1 MPVTI
6 TPEKIKEIAQEL
18 DCGMKCFYH
27 IATGEIE
34 SYPDELKGHG
44 GFEEEFWKDTIKKVS
59 KNYKQYISFEGMESH
74 ESFRLMEIFITTIE
88 DGKTRTYF
96 EEAICRKK
104 PFQQFKACL
113 QEYDG
118 LLQQWY
124 QFKNEQ
130 FIKWAEEQLVD
141 YNLKPFQ

>member
-27 IATGEIE
+27 IATGDIE
-34 SYPDELKGHG
+34 SYPDELKGHA
-44 GFEEEFWKDTIKKVS
+44 GFEEEFWEDIIKKVK
-59 KNYKQYISFEGMESH
+59 KNYKQYVSFEGMESP
-74 ESFRLMEIFITTIE
+74 ESFRMMEMFIANIH
-88 DGKTRTYF
+88 DLKTRAYF
-96 EEAICRKK
+96 EEGICRRK

-118 LLQQWY
+118 LQQQWY
-124 QFKNEQ
+124 EFKDEQ
-130 FIKWAEEQLVD
+130 LIKWVEEQLAA
-141 YNLKPFQ
+141 YNLAH